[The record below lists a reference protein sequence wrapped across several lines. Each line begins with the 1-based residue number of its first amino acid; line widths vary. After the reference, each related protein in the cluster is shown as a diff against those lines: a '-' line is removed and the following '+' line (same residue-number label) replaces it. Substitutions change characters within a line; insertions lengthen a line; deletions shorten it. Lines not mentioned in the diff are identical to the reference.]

1 MVLNGKIQHLVL
13 FDYELFDQIC
23 NKIKYLI
30 SKKSGFK
37 NSINHNFGKIRIDS
51 YNYLPIQEIL
61 TFHNVII
68 LIKSVVKKNK
78 NEYYYNIFLEKGS
91 YKNKSD
97 TRYF

>member
-30 SKKSGFK
+30 SKKSGIK

-51 YNYLPIQEIL
+51 YNYLPIQKIL